1 MKSTTITIRISLDL
15 IERIKTASDNRNSFI
30 IEAIEEK
37 LNPLKIEQPLTES
50 EKRNA
55 LKGAKNLSDVMQD
68 LILQEAARRKNFLN
82 KMDDETFAKLVA
94 SRLPKESQN
103 ENSLEPEV
111 LSLRECLAIL
121 PDIDDITRELSRV
134 KGELYKAERERDIN
148 LKLLKHHPDSE
159 NLAELM
165 ELIYRS
171 TIEYTVNL
179 IARKNLPGF
188 GDGGG
193 LTDNAYGNIAS
204 HIRNELENLKIHRS
218 GK

>member
-1 MKSTTITIRISLDL
+1 
-15 IERIKTASDNRNSFI
+15 
-30 IEAIEEK
+30 
-37 LNPLKIEQPLTES
+37 
-50 EKRNA
+50 
-55 LKGAKNLSDVMQD
+55 
-68 LILQEAARRKNFLN
+68 
-82 KMDDETFAKLVA
+82 MDDETFAKLVA

-121 PDIDDITRELSRV
+121 PDIDDISRELSRV

-193 LTDNAYGNIAS
+193 LPDNAYGNIAS
-204 HIRNELENLKIHRS
+204 HIRKELENLKIHRS